1 MDELIPS
8 TIIVLLEP
16 VQIEPE
22 TYYHIFMTGVLCRNE
37 WALCHRQGTRQEVLR
52 TVCSGVFPWC
62 TDNNKSAELHQP
74 RSLQVQVY
82 KYCQTT

>member
-22 TYYHIFMTGVLCRNE
+22 TYYHIFMTGV
-37 WALCHRQGTRQEVLR
+37 
-52 TVCSGVFPWC
+52 
-62 TDNNKSAELHQP
+62 
-74 RSLQVQVY
+74 
-82 KYCQTT
+82 

>member
-22 TYYHIFMTGVLCRNE
+22 TYYHIFMTGVLCFQSKWMGFVPQTGHKTGSIKNS
-37 WALCHRQGTRQEVLR
+37 VL
-52 TVCSGVFPWC
+52 WC
-62 TDNNKSAELHQP
+62 F
-74 RSLQVQVY
+74 SLMYWQ
-82 KYCQTT
+82 